1 MLNYLNQQFGNYRL
15 MHLIGQGGFA
25 EVYLGEHVYLKSRAA
40 IKVLYMRLSSDDFDA
55 FLKEGQIIA
64 GLQHP
69 HIIRILDFGVQPNPG
84 GTGGG
89 VPFLVMDYAPNGTL
103 RQHHPRGLPL
113 PLASILSYV
122 KQIASALQYAHERKL
137 IHRDIKPENILLGP
151 TGDILLSDFGIAMIA
166 QTASQQSTR
175 GMVGTVAYMAPE
187 QLQGKP
193 RFASDQYSLGV
204 VVYEWLCGERPFHG
218 SFNEIAAQHV
228 LLSPPPLRE
237 KVPELSPALEEVVL
251 TALAKDPQQR
261 FANVQAFAHALEQA
275 SQRASSRVVLP
286 PTEIRLRSQPAPPAT
301 SIAANWSS
309 QSVRPTEIVAPANP
323 SAMSIETVRPTEP
336 ITPTSRMSLPIE
348 AVTSFGAGA
357 PSTLAAMVSQTATGA
372 PHPTRE
378 PVAPRESQPP
388 KRGISRRTVVLGLAG
403 LVAAGAGIAW
413 FATSHPSLG
422 TLLYTYRGHANSVNS
437 VAWSPDGKYIVSGS
451 EDSTAYVWDA
461 TTGDNVFSP
470 HSGGST
476 IRAVA
481 WSPDGKRIASAGDEG
496 KVQVWDATNGKD
508 VYTYLGHAFRVDA
521 VAWSP
526 DGRRIASGSF
536 DGSIQL
542 WDASTGG
549 NILYCSGHS
558 NSVYTVAWS
567 PDGRRIASGS
577 SDGSVRIWD
586 ASTGIYILI
595 YSGHGRNRISAVAWS
610 PGGQRIASGGYDHK
624 VQVWDPATGDRLY
637 TYSGHTSNALNAVPN
652 VNTVAWS
659 PSDGL
664 RIASGGGDRTV
675 QVWDAMNGGN
685 VYIYRGHSGYV
696 YTLAWS
702 PNGQRIASAGADATV
717 QVWQAR

>member
-1 MLNYLNQQFGNYRL
+1 VLNYLNQQFGNYRL

-151 TGDILLSDFGIAMIA
+151 TGEMLLSDFGIAMIA

-228 LLSPPPLRE
+228 LLAPPPLRE
-237 KVPELSPALEEVVL
+237 KVQELSPAIEEVVL

-261 FANVQAFAHALEQA
+261 FANVQAFARALEQA
-275 SQRASSRVVLP
+275 CQSAPSRVVLP
-286 PTEIRLRSQPAPPAT
+286 PTEIRPRSQPTPPAT
-301 SIAANWSS
+301 PIAANWSS
-309 QSVRPTEIVAPANP
+309 QSARPTEIVAPANP
-323 SAMSIETVRPTEP
+323 SARSIETVRPTEP
-336 ITPTSRMSLPIE
+336 ITPASRMSLPIE
-348 AVTSFGAGA
+348 AITSFGAGT
-357 PSTLAAMVSQTATGA
+357 PTTLAAMASQTAAGA

-378 PVAPRESQPP
+378 PVVAREPQPP

-403 LVAAGAGIAW
+403 LVAASAGIAW
-413 FATSHPSLG
+413 FATSHPALG
-422 TLLYTYRGHANSVNS
+422 TLLYTYRDHASGVNS

-451 EDSTAYVWDA
+451 DDSTVQVWDA
-461 TTGDNVFSP
+461 TTGHSDLP
-470 HSGGST
+470 YYSGGGT
-476 IRAVA
+476 IHAVA

-508 VYTYLGHAFRVDA
+508 VYAY
-521 VAWSP
+521 
-526 DGRRIASGSF
+526 
-536 DGSIQL
+536 
-542 WDASTGG
+542 
-549 NILYCSGHS
+549 SGHVPS
-558 NSVYTVAWS
+558 AVYAVAWS

-577 SDGSVRIWD
+577 SDGSIWIWD
-586 ASTGIYILI
+586 ASTGIPILP
-595 YSGHGRNRISAVAWS
+595 YPGHGRHHVSAVAWS
-610 PGGQRIASGGYDHK
+610 LDGQRIASGGYDHT
-624 VQVWDPATGDRLY
+624 VQIWDPATGDRLY

-696 YTLAWS
+696 FTLAWS
-702 PNGQRIASAGADATV
+702 PDGQRIASAGTDTTV

>member
-1 MLNYLNQQFGNYRL
+1 MLNYLNQQFGSYRL

-166 QTASQQSTR
+166 QTASHQSTR

-237 KVPELSPALEEVVL
+237 KVPELSPALEEV
-251 TALAKDPQQR
+251 
-261 FANVQAFAHALEQA
+261 
-275 SQRASSRVVLP
+275 
-286 PTEIRLRSQPAPPAT
+286 
-301 SIAANWSS
+301 
-309 QSVRPTEIVAPANP
+309 SVRPTEIVAPANP

-610 PGGQRIASGGYDHK
+610 PDGQRIASGGYDHK